1 MKVYII
7 ISLAALSSIKASPAD
22 NKRNLTFAATVIFYC
37 DLNGDKL
44 VAAGKVNKAIEDI
57 IREYIQTNI
66 KDVPVEVMP
75 IYEEISEVPPVEEL
89 NKLIDDKYKQFY
101 VTYVPLR
108 VILKVLEEKLPK
120 FKPKYLSDLKHL
132 RLNSFAKD
140 VGNLIQETSAYYG
153 NKAQMEKRFFVG
165 PYSSLILQ
173 YILIHLE
180 AILSCLSITLAEN
193 TETKTN
199 LTVTVLFYCN
209 NKGNKI
215 VAAGHVAMKVES
227 IIKKSLQNML
237 NYAHI
242 EIEPAYKDVN
252 DVPPIE
258 TASDLMTQKH
268 KLVFVENVPK
278 IVISKIV
285 AHKMRMIANRTSHV
299 KHYDM
304 SNYTKSVTS
313 LTKAVLNKNLDSL
326 PKKFNIAPMIIHS
339 FIPNSVCFA
348 VSLTRD
354 PVLHKYSNFK
364 GILFKMSNAWK
375 KIKSFL
381 S

>member
-1 MKVYII
+1 MIFTTVFQVT
-7 ISLAALSSIKASPAD
+7 ALSSIKASPAD
-22 NKRNLTFAATVIFYC
+22 NKRNLTFAATVLFYC

-89 NKLIDDKYKQFY
+89 NKLIDEKYKQFY
-101 VTYVPLR
+101 VTY
-108 VILKVLEEKLPK
+108 
-120 FKPKYLSDLKHL
+120 
-132 RLNSFAKD
+132 
-140 VGNLIQETSAYYG
+140 
-153 NKAQMEKRFFVG
+153 
-165 PYSSLILQ
+165 
-173 YILIHLE
+173 ILIHLV

-199 LTVTVLFYCN
+199 VTVTVLFYCN

-215 VAAGHVAMKVES
+215 VAAGHVAKKVES

-252 DVPPIE
+252 DVPPID
-258 TASDLMTQKH
+258 TASDLMTQKY
-268 KLVFVENVPK
+268 KLAFVENVPK